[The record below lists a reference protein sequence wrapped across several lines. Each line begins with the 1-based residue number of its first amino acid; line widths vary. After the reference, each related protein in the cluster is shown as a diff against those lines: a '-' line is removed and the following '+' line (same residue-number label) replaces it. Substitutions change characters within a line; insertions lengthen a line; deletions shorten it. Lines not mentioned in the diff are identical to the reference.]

1 MTGRCS
7 KKVAGENIPLLVFY
21 YLPILLLSRS
31 SQCIS
36 MKATD
41 DTAFSASL
49 ADATFRAYREA
60 VIRLPPDVLRVIR
73 RAAAVETNPVARGEF
88 TNILKNIDEAERLGV
103 PLCQDTGVPVV
114 YLTLPPDVS
123 LNRVLYEGVEDGVRR
138 ATREIPLR
146 PNVVDPLT
154 RHNTGDNTGQGMPV
168 IHVRP
173 GDRFTVTVLPKGAGA
188 ENVSRITML
197 LPTHQYGIE
206 GFIVD
211 TVLHA
216 EGRPCPPV
224 VLGVGIGSTF
234 DGAATLAKEALLQPV
249 DEMTAYEQKI
259 CSSVNLLGIGPMGL
273 GGDTTALAVKVK
285 TAACHTASLPVAVNV
300 QCWAHRHATVEVKR

>member
-1 MTGRCS
+1 
-7 KKVAGENIPLLVFY
+7 
-21 YLPILLLSRS
+21 
-31 SQCIS
+31 
-36 MKATD
+36 MKTPD
-41 DTAFSASL
+41 ETAISASL
-49 ADATFRAYREA
+49 ADATFLAYREA

-73 RAAAVETNPVARGEF
+73 KAAASETNPVAQGEF
-88 TNILKNIDEAERLGV
+88 ANILKNIAEAERLGV

-114 YLTLPPDVS
+114 YLTIPPDVP
-123 LNRVLYEGVEDGVRR
+123 LTRDLYEGVAEGVRR

-146 PNVVDPLT
+146 PNVVDPLS
-154 RHNTGDNTGQGMPV
+154 RHNTGDNTGQGMPA
-168 IHVRP
+168 IHVQP
-173 GDRFTVTVLPKGAGA
+173 GDKFTVTVLPKGAGA
-188 ENVSRITML
+188 ENVSAITML
-197 LPTHQYGIE
+197 LPSHQYGIE
-206 GFIVD
+206 GFIVE
-211 TVLHA
+211 TLLHA

-234 DGAATLAKEALLQPV
+234 DGAAALAKEALLQPV

-259 CSSVNLLGIGPMGL
+259 CTSVNLLGIGPMGL